1 MMTFF
6 KTRRGAVCVLVL
18 VVIFATVL
26 GVNRSLASLSSDIE
40 DMFYNGV
47 DGETPI
53 ETYIENRINA
63 SKMIV
68 LIADN
73 YPELKPLRDELYD
86 AYNNLYEAD
95 GIGAKYSANERLQ
108 AAFEALYEA
117 LIETDTLSTRHYE
130 DASSY
135 ADTINNTLDKI
146 RRSSY
151 NDKVDEYETVVSSL
165 PVSLFRLVIFADAPE
180 RFA

>member
-18 VVIFATVL
+18 AVIFATVL

-117 LIETDTLSTRHYE
+117 LIETDTLSTRHY
-130 DASSY
+130 

-165 PVSLFRLVIFADAPE
+165 PVSLFRLVIFADVPE